1 MSTKKLN
8 PRLYRGD
15 STFDALDKEDAIKKA
30 NDLKKRRTQRRQS
43 FSGTKELAAAAKEQQ
58 IKERANA
65 PVTILAPLKRVPNP
79 AAKTYKKGLRSKS
92 SGKRESR
99 SRSKSNSSPP
109 PSEELNINNSS
120 DAVEGPPGSI
130 NEPMIEPKN
139 TPVSLPAILKPQQPI
154 SKGSLFVKKRPIKLP
169 AVLRGGRK
177 KTAKR
182 RRSKKS
188 CGWFW

>member
-1 MSTKKLN
+1 MFTEKLN

-92 SGKRESR
+92 SEKRK
-99 SRSKSNSSPP
+99 SRSKSNSSLP
-109 PSEELNINNSS
+109 PSEELNTDSS
-120 DAVEGPPGSI
+120 SVVVKETPSSK
-130 NEPMIEPKN
+130 NEPMATPKHTN
-139 TPVSLPAILKPQQPI
+139 VSLPAILKPQQPI

-169 AVLRGGRK
+169 AGFSGGRK

-182 RRSKKS
+182 RRAKKS
-188 CGWFW
+188 CGWF